1 MIARLRHVL
10 AGATALALAL
20 AACRNAGTDIP
31 LEALTVPA
39 RVQPL
44 DVEHAG
50 PNVMAAASGPARFAR
65 QLYDDFDAGYARE
78 LLEFI
83 DGYYRAPAND
93 GYEAVLERVEADLR
107 AAGFGSEEG
116 LELSFL
122 ERPLEHFVWGER
134 ERRLAVPAWTP
145 VSASVT
151 LVPTRGA
158 PRVLH
163 QFDERHETDRT
174 MLPVNSPAGSA
185 EGSVALDLESVKP
198 GQVLVIRSMPRP
210 SVLRRAVEDGAVAV
224 VSANLESYNVD
235 PTDAARHQDAV
246 QYARVT
252 FGTPIPVCMISP
264 RSYAAIEA
272 AAADDPDLRLRV
284 ESAVRFDE
292 RPLRT
297 LVAVVRGSDRS
308 SQAFAIASHVQE
320 PGANDNATGVAGLAE
335 SARSLARLLRDG
347 KIERP
352 SRSLVFL
359 WGDEFRQTL
368 AWLEATDLQPVG
380 GLSSDMTGA
389 SFVETGAI
397 CLLERMPDPGALRA
411 LAPDEHT
418 PWGQAEVD
426 PTSIRPNGIA
436 VVARCALAD
445 VGLLEAGWKT
455 SEHPY
460 EGGSDHD
467 IFISHGLPTAL
478 IWHFTDF
485 TYHTSLDRL
494 PMVDVDEMR
503 RTAAVILSTAL
514 SVADPKPADLDR
526 YLQSLDMERDVRVEA
541 AEAAEDQA
549 LAQQW
554 RDWCDGARHWFRVE
568 CLRIPESEQ

>member
-1 MIARLRHVL
+1 MTVRLRHFL
-10 AGATALALAL
+10 TGATALALAL
-20 AACRNAGTDIP
+20 AACRSAGTDIP
-31 LEALTVPA
+31 LEALSVPA

-44 DVEHAG
+44 EVQHRG
-50 PNVMAAASGPARFAR
+50 PTVMAAGSGPARFAR
-65 QLYDDFDAGYARE
+65 QLYDDFDAGSARG
-78 LLEFI
+78 LLAFI
-83 DGYYRAPAND
+83 DGFYRAPAND
-93 GYEAVLERVEADLR
+93 GYEAVLDRVAADLR
-107 AAGFGSEEG
+107 AAGFGSEPG
-116 LELSFL
+116 LELFFL

-134 ERRLAVPAWTP
+134 EHRLTVPAWTP
-145 VSASVT
+145 VSGSVT
-151 LVPTRGA
+151 LVSSGGER
-158 PRVLH
+158 RVLH
-163 QFDERHETDRT
+163 HFDEQHDADRT
-174 MLPVNSPAGSA
+174 MLPVNSPAGAA
-185 EGSVALDLESVKP
+185 EGSVALDLESVEP
-198 GQVLVIRSMPRP
+198 GQVLVIRSVPRP
-210 SVLRRAVEDGAVAV
+210 SVLRRAVEEGAVAV

-252 FGTPIPVCMISP
+252 FGTPIPICMISP

-272 AAADDPDLRLRV
+272 AAAEDPDLRLRV

-297 LVAVVRGSDRS
+297 LVAVVRGADRAEE
-308 SQAFAIASHVQE
+308 AFAIASHVQE

-347 KIERP
+347 KLERP

-359 WGDEFRQTL
+359 WGDEFRQSL
-368 AWLEATDLQPVG
+368 AWLETTDMHPVG

-389 SFVETGAI
+389 SFAQTGAI

-418 PWGQAEVD
+418 PWGQPEVD
-426 PTSIRPNGIA
+426 ATSIRPNGIA

-445 VGLLEAGWKT
+445 VGLLEAGWQT
-455 SEHPY
+455 GEHPY

-467 IFISHGLPTAL
+467 IFLSHGLPTAL
-478 IWHFTDF
+478 FWHFTDF

-494 PMVDVDEMR
+494 EMVDVEELR
-503 RTAAVILSTAL
+503 RTAAVILATAL

-526 YLQSLDMERDVRVEA
+526 YLHSLDMERDVRVGA
-541 AEAAEDQA
+541 AEAAEDPA

-568 CLRIPESEQ
+568 CLRIPQSEP